1 MVLITTFCFIAI
13 AIVIIASLTIFRI
26 HRLIKH
32 LKKRIKDENLNTV
45 STINP
50 DRSLESTLDQTSISF
65 VHESNIIDPTS
76 YRPVANS
83 SDTNRFQQYSGKFD
97 ILLSNDIIKY
107 NKICNR

>member
-13 AIVIIASLTIFRI
+13 AIVMISSLTIFRI

-65 VHESNIIDPTS
+65 VHESNIIEPTS
-76 YRPVANS
+76 YRSVANFN
-83 SDTNRFQQYSGKFD
+83 DTNRFQQYLGKFD

-107 NKICNR
+107 HGKNM